1 MDTRHFDFEKYEML
15 LIMVVSY
22 TFLDSPL
29 VENEYPFV
37 SDCSHIVSDCS
48 HISLVE
54 SGTPSSPDVAKSEEK
69 KDGEA
74 R

>member
-1 MDTRHFDFEKYEML
+1 MGTRHFDFEKYEML

-29 VENEYPFV
+29 VENEYP
-37 SDCSHIVSDCS
+37 SMSDCS

-54 SGTPSSPDVAKSEEK
+54 SGTPSSPDMAKSEEK

>member
-1 MDTRHFDFEKYEML
+1 ML
-15 LIMVVSY
+15 LIVVVSY

-29 VENEYPFV
+29 VENEYP
-37 SDCSHIVSDCS
+37 SMSDCS

-54 SGTPSSPDVAKSEEK
+54 SGTPSPDVAKSEEK

>member
-1 MDTRHFDFEKYEML
+1 ML
-15 LIMVVSY
+15 LIVVVSY

-29 VENEYPFV
+29 VENEYP
-37 SDCSHIVSDCS
+37 SMSDCS

-54 SGTPSSPDVAKSEEK
+54 SGMPSSPDVAKSEEK